1 MIVAGDSDFLTDEF
15 AQDNPQNIGFGS
27 ALFSWLG
34 QEESLAGIKLKQE
47 ANRALRF
54 EDANQAAMVKYGNL
68 AAAVL
73 LPAIYGMIRLSRRKK
88 LRRFTY
94 NSMN

>member
-1 MIVAGDSDFLTDEF
+1 
-15 AQDNPQNIGFGS
+15 
-27 ALFSWLG
+27 
-34 QEESLAGIKLKQE
+34 LKQE